1 MDIKFVRLADRLVG
15 TIGCRILSG
24 IERLR
29 RVLPAQSK
37 STLPQNILV
46 IEISEMGSVILAY
59 PMLQEIKQ
67 RYPQSNTYFLMF
79 EKIRESLDVLELIP
93 KENVITLN
101 DRNLWSFFQSA
112 LAAVWKLRRLQIDTV
127 LDMELFARISA
138 IFSYLSGATHRV
150 GFYRYTMEGLYRGS
164 FLTHKVQYTSSTHIA
179 KNQMALL
186 DALEADPSSRPLVK
200 RNYSSLELTLP
211 RLTNSRGDDL
221 RIRDKLKKQCATLS
235 SNGQIVILNP
245 SGGELSIRAW
255 PLSDYISLTQ
265 MLLQEDNLF
274 VGVMGLA
281 RERIWY
287 ERMVKEVS
295 SARFFD
301 FTGMTSSVREVI
313 QLFNCCD
320 VLVTA
325 DSGPAHFAGLSSIH
339 CIVFFGPETP
349 TLYRPLNS
357 NHTTL
362 YAGLSCSP
370 CLTAYNHRES
380 PCDGNNV
387 CVQEFK
393 PEYVKKLV
401 LQACGTRIWPA
412 PRPVHDRA
420 DDLVALST
428 VDGTVVLKTSDG

>member
-1 MDIKFVRLADRLVG
+1 M
-15 TIGCRILSG
+15 
-24 IERLR
+24 
-29 RVLPAQSK
+29 P
-37 STLPQNILV
+37 
-46 IEISEMGSVILAY
+46 
-59 PMLQEIKQ
+59 
-67 RYPQSNTYFLMF
+67 NTYFLMF
-79 EKIRESLDVLELIP
+79 EKIREGLDVLELIP

-101 DRNLWSFFQSA
+101 DRNVWSFSRSA
-112 LAAVWKLRRLQIDTV
+112 LTAIWKLRRLHIDTV

-164 FLTHKVQYTSSTHIA
+164 FLTHKVQYNSSMHIA

-186 DALEADPSSRPLVK
+186 DALEEDPSSRPLVK
-200 RNYSSLELTLP
+200 RNYSNLDLTLP
-211 RLTNSRGDDL
+211 RLKNSKEDDL
-221 RIRDKLKKQCATLS
+221 RIRDGLKKQCAALS

-245 SGGELSIRAW
+245 SGGELPIRAW
-255 PLSDYISLTQ
+255 PLSDYISLAQ
-265 MLLQEDNLF
+265 MLLQEDNLS
-274 VGVMGLA
+274 VGVMDLA
-281 RERIWY
+281 REKIWY
-287 ERMVKEVS
+287 ERMAKEIS
-295 SARFFD
+295 SPGFFD

-320 VLVTA
+320 VLITA

-349 TLYRPLNS
+349 TLYGPLNS

-370 CLTAYNHRES
+370 CLTAYNHRKT

-387 CVQEFK
+387 CVQEFR

-401 LQACGTRIWPA
+401 LE
-412 PRPVHDRA
+412 
-420 DDLVALST
+420 ALGART
-428 VDGTVVLKTSDG
+428 MNDPG